1 MKRALLRP
9 EKTIDNAAEEEYY
22 IAYKTGRHYKRI
34 KDTDEMNRQAFREA
48 FRRSIPILC
57 SYAFVGMAYG
67 IMIQEA
73 GQPWFLS
80 PAISVTVY
88 TGAFQFVLIS
98 FLAGGT
104 SLGVI
109 AVTALLMNSRQAFYS
124 LTFMDDFNR
133 MGRRRPYMICT
144 MTDETYA
151 VNCSLPQEMPGRR
164 DVMFYTAILSKFYWV
179 AASLCGALAG
189 SLIPWDLEGIDFCM
203 TALFV
208 IILLDQWEHTKD
220 HRAALL
226 GGGVAVVCLL
236 IFGGSAFMLPA
247 LLATSGALVFANRR
261 EGTAK

>member
-1 MKRALLRP
+1 MKKEAWKIAL
-9 EKTIDNAAEEEYY
+9 
-22 IAYKTGRHYKRI
+22 
-34 KDTDEMNRQAFREA
+34 RE
-48 FRRSIPILC
+48 SLPILL
-57 SYAFVGMAYG
+57 SYVFIAIAFG
-67 IMIQEA
+67 ITMSDA
-73 GQPWFLS
+73 GYPWYLS
-80 PAISVTVY
+80 LLSSVAVY
-88 TGAFQFVLIS
+88 TGAFQFVLVS
-98 FLAGGT
+98 LMAGGA
-104 SLGVI
+104 SLMTV

-189 SLIPWDLEGIDFCM
+189 SLIPWDFCM